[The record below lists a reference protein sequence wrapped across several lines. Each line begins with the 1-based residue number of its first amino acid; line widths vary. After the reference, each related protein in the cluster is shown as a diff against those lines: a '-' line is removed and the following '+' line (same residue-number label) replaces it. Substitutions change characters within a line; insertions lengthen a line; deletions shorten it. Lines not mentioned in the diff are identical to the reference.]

1 MAPRGKS
8 YSRASEPGGLAAFR
22 VIPIQTKYPRA
33 LSSCI
38 MHTHRQQKQ
47 PPPFTAGL
55 DSPRPGGERGFA
67 AFPFPPPRFF
77 SIPSISCYFIVL
89 RLNSSFPPAPPAAL
103 SVVRNAFLSLSL
115 FLSRVHTRDSH
126 LARCSSLSFSSG
138 AEEDIPKRM
147 MAHTSCTYAREDH
160 TLDDGI
166 AEESRDGA
174 GQGCMQIH
182 RVLSIKYSA
191 QGDHVLSPTP
201 STPYVYL
208 LLPGISR

>member
-1 MAPRGKS
+1 MHNAYTP
-8 YSRASEPGGLAAFR
+8 AAEATS
-22 VIPIQTKYPRA
+22 PIY
-33 LSSCI
+33 CG
-38 MHTHRQQKQ
+38 
-47 PPPFTAGL
+47 AGF
-55 DSPRPGGERGFA
+55 SAACGERGFA

-89 RLNSSFPPAPPAAL
+89 RLNSSFPPAPPAAPPLYVTL
-103 SVVRNAFLSLSL
+103 SSLPLPLSLS
-115 FLSRVHTRDSH
+115 FSR
-126 LARCSSLSFSSG
+126 ARVRASCSSLSFSSG

-147 MAHTSCTYAREDH
+147 MARTSCTYAREDH

-166 AEESRDGA
+166 AEESRDGR

-208 LLPGISR
+208 LLPRISR